1 MSKDIIANNST
12 IVNQKLFSTS
22 YEPTCDNYI
31 SPLDANDYTPIVRMG
46 SLFKTDT
53 CVDYRYT
60 WDLNGTW
67 ARVEPEEPQH
77 IIGNNNELITD
88 FLNCSK
94 QFQSEL
100 RKWVNGYSIPV
111 TFTRDA
117 TIAVL
122 RNFLADF
129 NTQWN
134 CFINK
139 WACKHNFTTYNG
151 FSKRLRHA
159 VDKFYNTIFQE
170 HGVSIVNSLEAADEY
185 DY

>member
-1 MSKDIIANNST
+1 MSRDIIANNTT
-12 IVNQKLFSTS
+12 IVNQKLLSTS

-53 CVDYRYT
+53 RVDYRYT
-60 WDLNGTW
+60 WDLNRKW
-67 ARVEPEEPQH
+67 VRVEPESPQY
-77 IIGNNNELITD
+77 ITGNNNDLIID
-88 FLNCSK
+88 FLNCS
-94 QFQSEL
+94 QEFQSDL
-100 RKWVNGYSIPV
+100 RNWVNAYSIPV

-122 RNFLADF
+122 RNFLANF

-134 CFINK
+134 HFINK
-139 WACKHNFTTYNG
+139 WACKHNFTTYNA
-151 FSKRLRHA
+151 FSKQLRHA

-170 HGVSIVNSLEAADEY
+170 
-185 DY
+185 